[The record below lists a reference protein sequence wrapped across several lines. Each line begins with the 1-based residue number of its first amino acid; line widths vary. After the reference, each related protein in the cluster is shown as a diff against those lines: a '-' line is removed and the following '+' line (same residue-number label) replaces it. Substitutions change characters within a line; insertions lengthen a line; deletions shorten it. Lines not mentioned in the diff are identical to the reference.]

1 MSQVVTKQA
10 TVMMCG
16 EREIYFETFIST
28 TIWCP
33 LESKIVGQVTWE
45 DQSFQKQE
53 NIYIVLYLFEEKLGL
68 DSFSIMFYY
77 FFRKF
82 LNAN

>member
-53 NIYIVLYLFEEKLGL
+53 NIYIVLYLFWGETW
-68 DSFSIMFYY
+68 
-77 FFRKF
+77 FRFF
-82 LNAN
+82 LNNVLIFFQKILER